1 MNLKKKVSFV
11 LKFIDANDIL
21 NEVEV
26 DDNSK
31 TATQSYADAAKANN
45 GTGSFKANSIGRLS

>member
-1 MNLKKKVSFV
+1 MDLKKKVSFV

-26 DDNSK
+26 DNHSK
-31 TATQSYADAAKANN
+31 TATQSYASAKANN
-45 GTGSFKANSIGRLS
+45 GNGYFKANSLKRYR